1 MKVFF
6 SNYHIS
12 VNNCFVDDVLATG
25 NEVVVPSQTFGEA
38 HIGFFAGNHEHYN
51 KPGIIVTEYDQF
63 LGMEPMALVL
73 NCSQMYD
80 DIMKFYKAR
89 GEVDKIIF
97 LSSQIGIGEW
107 VNAKPDWKEKYLI
120 SHSLNWHRKSNA
132 KYKMLYYNRPKV
144 LESFKNEDEMRRT
157 FEEKKI
163 KLYINHFENE
173 LKYMAGGNFA
183 KEHKEA
189 NKLRELWETKYNYR
203 IPFYGAENPDGYLSM
218 NEVQANIKD
227 SMFTLVFKGHETWGQ
242 MVNESMQI
250 GTPCIFL
257 RKFLVDMFT
266 EHLINE
272 DTAII
277 GDTVEE
283 IYEKMI
289 NLNFEDY
296 QNLCWQAYT
305 SSNLYCADQP
315 RQNQLKWFL
324 SKVELDNL

>member
-25 NEVVVPSQTFGEA
+25 NEIVVPSQAFGESQ
-38 HIGFFAGNHEHYN
+38 IGFFAGNHEHYG
-51 KPGIIVTEYDQF
+51 KQGVLVVEYEQF
-63 LGMEPMALVL
+63 LQLEPMALVL

-80 DIMKFYKAR
+80 DIMKFYRAR

-107 VNAKPDWKEKYLI
+107 VSAKEDWHSDYLL
-120 SHSLNWHRKSNA
+120 SHSLNWHRKSPA
-132 KYKMLYYNRPKV
+132 KYKMMYFNRTKV
-144 LESFKNEDEMRRT
+144 LEAFKTTEEIQKSFD
-157 FEEKKI
+157 EKKI
-163 KLYINHFENE
+163 KLYINHFENA

-183 KEHKEA
+183 KEHAEA
-189 NKLRELWETKYNYR
+189 TKLREEWQTKHNWR
-203 IPFYGAENPDGYLSM
+203 IPFYGAENTDGYLSM
-218 NEVQANIKD
+218 AETQANIKD

-257 RKFLVDMFT
+257 KRFIVDQFT
-266 EHLINE
+266 ENLINE

-277 GDTVEE
+277 GETIEE
-283 IYEKMI
+283 ILEKINNLTFEQYES
-289 NLNFEDY
+289 
-296 QNLCWQAYT
+296 LCWQAYT
-305 SSNLYCADQP
+305 SSNLFCADQP
-315 RQNQLKWFL
+315 RINQLKWLL
-324 SKVELDNL
+324 SKIG